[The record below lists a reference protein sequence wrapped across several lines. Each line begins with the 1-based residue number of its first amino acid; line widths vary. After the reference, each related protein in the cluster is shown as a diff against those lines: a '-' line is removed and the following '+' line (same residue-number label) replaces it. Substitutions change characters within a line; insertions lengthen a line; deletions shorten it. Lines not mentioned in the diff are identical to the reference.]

1 LPRELINAK
10 EAMEEIPDWE
20 NSISVIGDEG
30 IDEKLIRED

>member
-1 LPRELINAK
+1 V
-10 EAMEEIPDWE
+10 EEIPDWE